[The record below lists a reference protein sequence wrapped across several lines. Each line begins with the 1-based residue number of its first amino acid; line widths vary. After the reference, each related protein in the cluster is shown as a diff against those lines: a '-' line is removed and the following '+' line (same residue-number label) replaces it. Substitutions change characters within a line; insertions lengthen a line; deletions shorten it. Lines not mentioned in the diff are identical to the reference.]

1 MTVFRAYAFTEM
13 PYPYNRQDFT
23 DFGPDG
29 TPAPRGYR
37 EPSKFAVP
45 NRVYDPDTGLDL
57 YRKYLD
63 IYEAADELGLDIMCN
78 EHHASAACTNSAVP
92 LILAILSRTTKR
104 ARLLAL
110 GNPVANRSDPI
121 RVAEEMAIIDV
132 VSGGRLEAGLVKG
145 SPEEIANTNTNPV
158 FHRERYWEAV
168 DLITKAWTSHDGPF
182 NWEGRHFQH
191 RQVNIWPRPYQTPH
205 PPVWITT
212 LSAGN
217 AREIAIRDYIVAII
231 MNGPRE
237 CRKIFDVY
245 REAYTEAHGRPA
257 PLDKLSYTAFVYV
270 GDTDAE
276 ARREASKLRW
286 HLANTVLPHQFR
298 DVPGFID
305 AQVRAKMAEAGQ
317 RATAEGGGFLP
328 ATVEVGRAAATAPIE
343 SLAGGGVVFAGNPET
358 VFGELRDFFYAVGGF
373 GHLVME
379 VQGGTMGYGSV
390 VRSMELFAAEVLPRL
405 RAEVADCAAGQ
416 RDELGRVVVG

>member
-1 MTVFRAYAFTEM
+1 MFRAYAFTEM
-13 PYPYNRQDFT
+13 PYPYNRRDFT
-23 DFGPDG
+23 DFDTGGNPI
-29 TPAPRGYR
+29 PRGYQ

-45 NRVYDPDTGLDL
+45 NRVFDPDTGADL

-63 IYEAADELGLDIMCN
+63 IYEAADDLGLDIMCN
-78 EHHASAACTNSAVP
+78 EHHASAACTSSAVP
-92 LILAILSRTTKR
+92 LTLAILARTTKR

-158 FHRERYWEAV
+158 FHRERYWEAI

-217 AREIAIRDYIVAII
+217 ARQIAIRDYIIALI
-231 MNGPRE
+231 MNGPQE

-245 REAYTEAHGRPA
+245 REAYKETHGRPA
-257 PLDKLSYTAFVYV
+257 GLDKLSYTAFVYV
-270 GDTDAE
+270 GDSDAQARQE
-276 ARREASKLRW
+276 AHKLRW
-286 HLANTVLPHQFR
+286 HLTNTVLPRQFH

-305 AQVRAKMAEAGQ
+305 VRVRAKMAEAAQ
-317 RATAEGGGFLP
+317 RGAAAGSLLP
-328 ATVEVGRAAATAPIE
+328 ANYEAGRAAATAPLE
-343 SLAGGGVVFAGNPET
+343 SLAGGGVVFAGNPDT
-358 VFGELRDFFYAVGGF
+358 VFAELRDFFYAVGGF

-390 VRSMELFAAEVLPRL
+390 VRSMELFAADVLPRF
-405 RAEVADCAAGQ
+405 RAEVAGVADGQ
-416 RDELGRVVVG
+416 RDELGRVLAG